1 MDDAAPGMGHNLP
14 PLAEILPI
22 ETAAL
27 AARAAELVA
36 QAGRCSITDD
46 ESAGRAT
53 ALFVA
58 MRDLVKEIDE
68 ARKLRQ
74 KPFDEMVS
82 TVRRHFAG
90 IWAPLAAFE
99 GQKLVGGA
107 MHQVEQLVD
116 AWRIIKDQAE
126 LDAAQ
131 ERAAEAE
138 RAREGAATAQE
149 QAQAA
154 DQSFEQQ
161 IAAQQAIVAE
171 AYRSVLAAT
180 NADESLRATRRHKT
194 AQAELMRLQEAAQA
208 EVVDRQVA
216 ARRAEETAAQ
226 AAAKAKPKRGTIRSE
241 YGTSASGRKVATV
254 TLSTDKAEQRKAV
267 AAAFKFNPTKV
278 LDAVQAIYE
287 AQVRAGTD
295 PKLLPGATVT
305 VTSKTVM
312 RKS

>member
-138 RAREGAATAQE
+138 H
-149 QAQAA
+149 
-154 DQSFEQQ
+154 
-161 IAAQQAIVAE
+161 
-171 AYRSVLAAT
+171 
-180 NADESLRATRRHKT
+180 RRHT
-194 AQAELMRLQEAAQA
+194 PHMG
-208 EVVDRQVA
+208 D
-216 ARRAEETAAQ
+216 
-226 AAAKAKPKRGTIRSE
+226 
-241 YGTSASGRKVATV
+241 
-254 TLSTDKAEQRKAV
+254 
-267 AAAFKFNPTKV
+267 
-278 LDAVQAIYE
+278 
-287 AQVRAGTD
+287 
-295 PKLLPGATVT
+295 
-305 VTSKTVM
+305 
-312 RKS
+312 